1 MSDCKHEKRTD
12 YVLKH
17 PRYVS
22 YCQHCDADFTH
33 FELETLERAE
43 KAEAKIEEMQ
53 KILSEFI
60 YEDQDDGSLK
70 FSIWINELKY
80 DFLTGK
86 TAPYKE
92 NE

>member
-1 MSDCKHEKRTD
+1 MSDCKHKKRSE
-12 YVLKH
+12 YIESSH
-17 PRYVS
+17 YVS
-22 YCQHCDADFTH
+22 YCQHCDADFTK